1 MARISRKELKKDE
14 FVQEVTHTVEYV
26 QMHRQ
31 PIVLWSAVVG
41 AFLVVV
47 LGGYL
52 LWNKRNSDASDSLAR
67 AQRTFHATVL
77 PPGTPPPPGSNE
89 KVYTSDKEKYT
100 TALNEFQ
107 AIAGKYSM
115 LKQADVAR
123 YYVGLCHMQLGNA
136 AEGQKELTALAE
148 GKNEQIGSLARFAL
162 ASALVNQG
170 KMDDAEKH
178 YRYLIEHPTTEVPK
192 TAAQMTLATHLRS
205 VKPKEAEKI
214 YRDLEQQKA
223 SPQLAEMAKRQLNEL
238 KQ

>member
-14 FVQEVTHTVEYV
+14 FVQEVSHTVEYV
-26 QMHRQ
+26 AAHRQ
-31 PIVLWSAVVG
+31 PIVMWSAVVG

-47 LGGYL
+47 LGAYL
-52 LWNKRNSDASDSLAR
+52 LWNKRSGDASDSLSR

-77 PPGTPPPPGSNE
+77 PPGVPPPQGSNE

-123 YYVGLCHMQLGNA
+123 YYVGLCQLQLGNV

-148 GKNEQIGSLARFAL
+148 GKNQQVGSLARFAL
-162 ASALVNQG
+162 ASALVTQG
-170 KMDDAEKH
+170 KMDEAEKH
-178 YRYLIEHPTTEVPK
+178 YRYLIEHPTAEVPK
-192 TAAQMTLATHLRS
+192 TASQMTLATHLRS

-214 YRDLEQQKA
+214 YRELEQQTV
-223 SPQLAEMAKRQLNEL
+223 SPQLVEMAKRQLNEM